1 MAVVT
6 DYIEFKTRGDCQI
19 FDLTSEVTDKLKSTG
34 MSAGTVTVFCPGST
48 GGVSTVE
55 YEPGL
60 IKDIPEFFDKIIPP
74 GRYHHDDTWHDGNGH
89 SHLRA
94 TLLGPSLVV
103 PFSDGS
109 LILGTW
115 QQIIFCD
122 FDNKPHRRKLVLQFI
137 GE

>member
-1 MAVVT
+1 MAVKT
-6 DYIEFKTRGDCQI
+6 EYIEFKTRGDCEI
-19 FDLTSEVTDKLKSTG
+19 VDLTPEVARKLEAVG
-34 MSAGTVTVFCPGST
+34 LRAGTVTVFCPGST

-60 IKDIPEFFDKIIPP
+60 IKDIPEFLDRILPE
-74 GRYHHDDTWHDGNGH
+74 GRYHHDQTWHDGNGH

-94 TLLGPSLVV
+94 TLVGPSLTV
-103 PFSDGS
+103 PFADGG

-115 QQIIFCD
+115 QQIIFLD
-122 FDNKPHRRKLVLQFI
+122 FDNKPHRRRIVLQFI